1 MTTTDVLA
9 VGSLARFDGHKDFV
23 ARVMSI
29 RIGEGNVVS
38 YELEWDT
45 DEKGTYAT
53 HVFSADRVTAYD
65 QSDAGKIQI
74 GFGGSHPLCCEPTV
88 ICRSNK

>member
-1 MTTTDVLA
+1 MATTELLS
-9 VGSLARFDGHKDFV
+9 VGSLARFDNNDTFV

-45 DEKGTYAT
+45 DEKGSYAS
-53 HVFSADRVTAYD
+53 HVFSASRVTAFD
-65 QSDAGKIQI
+65 LDDAGKIQI
-74 GFGGSHPLCCEPTV
+74 GFGGTHPQCGEATV